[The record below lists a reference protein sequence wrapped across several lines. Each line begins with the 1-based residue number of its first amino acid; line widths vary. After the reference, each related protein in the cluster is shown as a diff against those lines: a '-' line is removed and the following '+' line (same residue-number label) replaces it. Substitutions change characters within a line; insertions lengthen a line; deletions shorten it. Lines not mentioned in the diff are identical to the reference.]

1 MDKSLLYKI
10 LIIAIPTYAVAI
22 LTEAMVFTMPML
34 AITTLIATNLF
45 NDGKEVENR
54 VDQDGT
60 NPDGSTDGMDGMDG
74 RWYGYRW
81 QRVNKI
87 NLKSI

>member
-1 MDKSLLYKI
+1 
-10 LIIAIPTYAVAI
+10 
-22 LTEAMVFTMPML
+22 ML

-74 RWYGYRW
+74 MDIDG
-81 QRVNKI
+81 
-87 NLKSI
+87 SG

>member
-74 RWYGYRW
+74 MDSMDIDG
-81 QRVNKI
+81 
-87 NLKSI
+87 SG